1 MWDEL
6 VVGRVEADG
15 GELVFDSRSQ
25 RGEFGV
31 AGTLADAGP
40 NDTDLRR

>member
-6 VVGRVEADG
+6 VVSRVEADG

-25 RGEFGV
+25 CGEFGV
-31 AGTLADAGP
+31 AGTLVDAGP
-40 NDTDLRR
+40 DDTDLRR